1 MGFSPDEEVVRPEG
15 SVSPAAQEASSTMD
29 KIINRVQ
36 EAQALEPTMPVVSP
50 EALTASRD
58 RSAAMAKAKEL
69 ALEATRKVTRQHPK
83 YSEFAEFMKSPRFKK
98 ILENPD
104 KEKEAFYLWLENM
117 GYNQ

>member
-15 SVSPAAQEASSTMD
+15 SVSPAAQEASSNMD
-29 KIINRVQ
+29 KIITRVQ
-36 EAQALEPTMPVVSP
+36 EAQAFSST
-50 EALTASRD
+50 EALSASRE
-58 RSAAMAKAKEL
+58 SAAARAKDKEL
-69 ALEATRKVTRQHPK
+69 ALEAKSEVTRQHPK
-83 YSEFAEFMKSPRFKK
+83 YSEFAEALKSPRYKK